1 MELPY
6 RANKQ
11 NDEIVE
17 EKNIQNIEGCRI
29 FKFNKTVKDNIIFYL
44 MGFMGIVNVSVC
56 GGANTVLIYIM

>member
-29 FKFNKTVKDNIIFYL
+29 LKFNKTVKDYIIFYL
-44 MGFMGIVNVSVC
+44 MGFYCKRVC
-56 GGANTVLIYIM
+56 MR

>member
-17 EKNIQNIEGCRI
+17 EKNILVNPFSALFYPTI
-29 FKFNKTVKDNIIFYL
+29 FF
-44 MGFMGIVNVSVC
+44 SVGDASC
-56 GGANTVLIYIM
+56 